1 MIICQVWKLPS
12 KRNSNYVRVSNTSVT
27 YIVSEDNLTKVR
39 ILDPNRFVKFFEY
52 NHFFYFSIP

>member
-1 MIICQVWKLPS
+1 MPS
-12 KRNSNYVRVSNTSVT
+12 METSVRVSNTSVT

-52 NHFFYFSIP
+52 NHFFYFSFPGIRICC